1 MTEARLARSG
11 LLKYSGHNGFQG
23 NRGVSSSI
31 RDFSLTRRERIDGL
45 ATFALVAFALALAI
59 IAVIERVGAS
69 DAFVEALG
77 PLAAFVAL
85 GVIGLANRAGR
96 LADFLS
102 ARRVAPALYGGL
114 GFAVTAAG
122 LALALDDGESLGQ
135 SLVAVPFALGVA
147 FAGLLLAPAIRAGNV
162 SAASD
167 VLATRYPGWP
177 TRGFFALAA
186 FAVGLLTATAGFSLA
201 NRALAAAFDGNVRL
215 ATAFDV
221 VALAFTLLPGG
232 ARSAIWS
239 DAASGGGA
247 LLIAF
252 AGAALAVVDLPAPFV
267 PVATELARFS
277 ADAAALL
284 RAPAGAISLAAALTF
299 FLPLTS
305 PAMTAASVGEARRMG
320 FVGTVLGALGLA
332 AAAMALPLAA
342 AAPDGAVHTATSLA
356 AAATWL
362 PTLALARAGALVASR
377 AAGLDLTRAYS
388 RLTVLSSRRVA
399 FSRLTMLATIALAPA
414 ALSRAALTPDRA
426 LTLAL
431 AISLAFLAPSL
442 LLGLTLRTRG
452 SSLTAAAAIVAAS
465 MTAAMRIEFHGA
477 SISGPDA
484 LDAALSA
491 GAVGLVC
498 GAVVALVFPD
508 RGGAGRLPA
517 ADPFAETPFDTEA

>member
-1 MTEARLARSG
+1 M
-11 LLKYSGHNGFQG
+11 
-23 NRGVSSSI
+23 SSSI

-45 ATFALVAFALALAI
+45 ATFALVAFALAVAI
-59 IAVIERVGAS
+59 IAVLERVGAS

-102 ARRVAPALYGGL
+102 ARRIAPALYGGL
-114 GFAVTAAG
+114 GFAATAAG
-122 LALALDDGESLGQ
+122 LALALDNGQ
-135 SLVAVPFALGVA
+135 SLVTVPFALGVA

-186 FAVGLLTATAGFSLA
+186 FAVGVLTATAGFSLA
-201 NRALAAAFDGNVRL
+201 NRALAAAFDGNQRL

-239 DAASGGGA
+239 DAACGGGA
-247 LLIAF
+247 LVIAF
-252 AGAALAVVDLPAPFV
+252 SGAALAVVDLPAPFV

-277 ADAAALL
+277 ADAGALI

-305 PAMTAASVGEARRMG
+305 PAMTAASVGEAWRMG

-332 AAAMALPLAA
+332 AAAMALPLTA
-342 AAPDGAVHTATSLA
+342 AAPGGAVHTATSLA

-362 PTLALARAGALVASR
+362 PTLALSRAGVLVASR

-399 FSRLTMLATIALAPA
+399 FSRLTMLATIAIAPA

-431 AISLAFLAPSL
+431 AISLALLAPSL

-452 SSLTAAAAIVAAS
+452 SSLTAAAALAAA
-465 MTAAMRIEFHGA
+465 MLTAAMRIQFQG
-477 SISGPDA
+477 SSLSGPGA
-484 LDAALSA
+484 LEAALSA
-491 GAVGLVC
+491 GAMGLAC
-498 GAVVALVFPD
+498 GAVVALAFPE
-508 RGGAGRLPA
+508 RRGAGRLPA